1 MKKPNQDMRQHIID
15 VAKALMTH
23 KGYTA
28 VGLMEVLKA
37 AGVPKGSFYH
47 YFSSKEEFGQALLEE
62 YFQEYIGRVDVVM
75 AAQGTGAERL
85 LGYLRYWAKT
95 QAFDHPEDKCL
106 VVKLGAEVCDL
117 SEDMR
122 GVLEEGTALIIE
134 RITRCVQQGM
144 ADGSITSAQDAE
156 SLAESLYQL
165 WLGASLL
172 VKVRNTTAAFDTAL
186 ITSKR
191 LLA

>member
-1 MKKPNQDMRQHIID
+1 MKKPTQDMRQHIID

-47 YFSSKEEFGQALLEE
+47 YFRSKEEFGQALLEE

-75 AAQGTGAERL
+75 AAQGKGAERL

-95 QAFDHPEDKCL
+95 QAFDHPEEKCL

-122 GVLEEGTALIIE
+122 GVLEEGTTLIIE
-134 RITRCVQQGM
+134 RITRCVEQGM
-144 ADGSITSAQDAE
+144 ADGSITSIQDAGT
-156 SLAESLYQL
+156 LAESLYQL

-186 ITSKR
+186 ITSER

>member
-1 MKKPNQDMRQHIID
+1 MKKPTQDMRQHIID

-47 YFSSKEEFGQALLEE
+47 YFRSKEEFGQALLEE

-95 QAFDHPEDKCL
+95 QAFDHPEEKCL

-122 GVLEEGTALIIE
+122 GVLEEGTALIIQ
-134 RITRCVQQGM
+134 RIKRCVQQGM
-144 ADGSITSAQDAE
+144 ADGSITSTQDAE
-156 SLAESLYQL
+156 ALAESLYQL

-186 ITSKR
+186 MTSER

>member
-1 MKKPNQDMRQHIID
+1 MKKPIQDMRQHIID
-15 VAKALMTH
+15 VAKSLMTH

-47 YFSSKEEFGQALLEE
+47 YFRSKEEFGQALLEE

-75 AAQGTGAERL
+75 AAPGTGAERL
-85 LGYLRYWAKT
+85 FGYLRYWAKT
-95 QAFDHPEDKCL
+95 QAFDHPEEKCL

-122 GVLEEGTALIIE
+122 GVLEEGTALIIL
-134 RITRCVQQGM
+134 RITRCVEQGV
-144 ADGSITSAQDAE
+144 ADGSITSTQDAE
-156 SLAESLYQL
+156 TLAEALYQL

-186 ITSKR
+186 ITSER